1 MSTTDFSRT
10 FLREGYDMSEVRA
23 FLADVERTIRGQ
35 ASEPDQIVTARKAE
49 EIEFS
54 VKFRGFNMD
63 QVDAEIDRL
72 IGVLRELDRQRE
84 WAAERAAASEASA
97 AAPDDKAETSE
108 AASVSEGPVTAASV
122 SEAPVTASSV
132 SEAPVTAAS
141 VSEAP
146 SQGIVAEQPGAVVP
160 EPDHGETPDA
170 EADCLM
176 PPVQVPQVPAQPAS
190 ALAPL
195 LPGSESDPATEQWA
209 DDVPTATVVDRVAAS
224 FGTQEAVDE
233 ILRSMTQ
240 SKEQ

>member
-108 AASVSEGPVTAASV
+108 AASVSEAPVTAASV

-132 SEAPVTAAS
+132 SEAPVTASS

-146 SQGIVAEQPGAVVP
+146 SQGIAAEQPGAVVP

-195 LPGSESDPATEQWA
+195 LPGSDSDPATEQWA

>member
-23 FLADVERTIRGQ
+23 FLADVERTVRGQ

-108 AASVSEGPVTAASV
+108 AASVSEAPVTAASVSEGPVTAASV

-132 SEAPVTAAS
+132 SEAP
-141 VSEAP
+141 
-146 SQGIVAEQPGAVVP
+146 SQGIAAEQPGAVVP

>member
-23 FLADVERTIRGQ
+23 FLAEVERTIRGQ
-35 ASEPDQIVTARKAE
+35 TSEPDQIVTARKAE

-72 IGVLRELDRQRE
+72 IGVLRGLDRDRE
-84 WAAERAAASEASA
+84 WAAQREGEAGEDVADVRADEPAPASSSDSRSGPEAPAIPPAACQAPASDIGPIAPGTREPRADSVDVPVSPQPPEAQVAPVWDVDASA
-97 AAPDDKAETSE
+97 PAATDSLD
-108 AASVSEGPVTAASV
+108 VDRMLDRLTA
-122 SEAPVTASSV
+122 
-132 SEAPVTAAS
+132 
-141 VSEAP
+141 
-146 SQGIVAEQPGAVVP
+146 
-160 EPDHGETPDA
+160 D
-170 EADCLM
+170 
-176 PPVQVPQVPAQPAS
+176 PPIQ
-190 ALAPL
+190 
-195 LPGSESDPATEQWA
+195 
-209 DDVPTATVVDRVAAS
+209 TVVDQVAAE

>member
-108 AASVSEGPVTAASV
+108 AASVSE
-122 SEAPVTASSV
+122 APVTASSV
-132 SEAPVTAAS
+132 SEAP
-141 VSEAP
+141 
-146 SQGIVAEQPGAVVP
+146 SQGIAAEQPGAVVP

-233 ILRSMTQ
+233 ILRSITR
-240 SKEQ
+240 SKE

>member
-1 MSTTDFSRT
+1 MRTNDFSRT

-72 IGVLRELDRQRE
+72 IGVLRGLDRDRE
-84 WAAERAAASEASA
+84 WAAQREGEAGEDVADVRADEPAPASSSDSRSGPEAPAIPPAASQAPASDIGPIAPGTREPRADSVDVPVSPQPPEAQVAPVWDVDASA
-97 AAPDDKAETSE
+97 PAATDSLD
-108 AASVSEGPVTAASV
+108 VDRMLDRLTA
-122 SEAPVTASSV
+122 
-132 SEAPVTAAS
+132 
-141 VSEAP
+141 
-146 SQGIVAEQPGAVVP
+146 
-160 EPDHGETPDA
+160 D
-170 EADCLM
+170 
-176 PPVQVPQVPAQPAS
+176 PPIQ
-190 ALAPL
+190 
-195 LPGSESDPATEQWA
+195 
-209 DDVPTATVVDRVAAS
+209 TVVDQVAAE

>member
-122 SEAPVTASSV
+122 SEGPVTASSV
-132 SEAPVTAAS
+132 SEAPVTASS

-146 SQGIVAEQPGAVVP
+146 SQGIAAEQPGAVVP

>member
-1 MSTTDFSRT
+1 MRTNDFSRT

-23 FLADVERTIRGQ
+23 FLADVERTIKGQ

-72 IGVLRELDRQRE
+72 IGVLRGLDRDRE
-84 WAAERAAASEASA
+84 WAAQREGEAGEEVSAAHAHEPAPASLTDSRSGPEAPAIPSAVSQAPAASDIWPIAPETRIPRADSGDVLVSPEPPEALVVPAPTVDASA
-97 AAPDDKAETSE
+97 PVATDSLDVDRMLDRLAAD
-108 AASVSEGPVTAASV
+108 
-122 SEAPVTASSV
+122 
-132 SEAPVTAAS
+132 
-141 VSEAP
+141 
-146 SQGIVAEQPGAVVP
+146 
-160 EPDHGETPDA
+160 
-170 EADCLM
+170 
-176 PPVQVPQVPAQPAS
+176 PPIQ
-190 ALAPL
+190 
-195 LPGSESDPATEQWA
+195 
-209 DDVPTATVVDRVAAS
+209 TVVDQVAAE

>member
-1 MSTTDFSRT
+1 VRTTDFSRT

-72 IGVLRELDRQRE
+72 IGVLRGLDRDRE
-84 WAAERAAASEASA
+84 WAAQREGEAGEDVADVRADEPAPASSSDSRSGPEAPAIPPAACQAPASDIGQIAPGTREPRADSVDVPVSPQPPEAQVAPVWDVDASA
-97 AAPDDKAETSE
+97 PAATDSLD
-108 AASVSEGPVTAASV
+108 VDRMLDRLTA
-122 SEAPVTASSV
+122 
-132 SEAPVTAAS
+132 
-141 VSEAP
+141 
-146 SQGIVAEQPGAVVP
+146 
-160 EPDHGETPDA
+160 D
-170 EADCLM
+170 
-176 PPVQVPQVPAQPAS
+176 PPIQ
-190 ALAPL
+190 
-195 LPGSESDPATEQWA
+195 
-209 DDVPTATVVDRVAAS
+209 TVVDQVAAE

>member
-108 AASVSEGPVTAASV
+108 AASVSEGPVTAS
-122 SEAPVTASSV
+122 
-132 SEAPVTAAS
+132 S

-146 SQGIVAEQPGAVVP
+146 SQGIAAEQPGAVVP
-160 EPDHGETPDA
+160 ESDHGETLDA

>member
-108 AASVSEGPVTAASV
+108 AASVSEGPVTASSV

-132 SEAPVTAAS
+132 SEAP
-141 VSEAP
+141 
-146 SQGIVAEQPGAVVP
+146 SQGIAAEQPGAVVP
-160 EPDHGETPDA
+160 ESDHGETLDA

>member
-132 SEAPVTAAS
+132 SEAP
-141 VSEAP
+141 

-190 ALAPL
+190 APVSYTHLMARC
-195 LPGSESDPATEQWA
+195 
-209 DDVPTATVVDRVAAS
+209 RVASVLLTSS
-224 FGTQEAVDE
+224 FPKDTCG
-233 ILRSMTQ
+233 
-240 SKEQ
+240 

>member
-1 MSTTDFSRT
+1 MRTNDFSRT

-35 ASEPDQIVTARKAE
+35 ASEPDDIVTARKAE

-72 IGVLRELDRQRE
+72 IGVLRGLDRDRE
-84 WAAERAAASEASA
+84 WAAQREGEAGEEVADVRADEPAPASSS
-97 AAPDDKAETSE
+97 DSR
-108 AASVSEGPVTAASV
+108 SG
-122 SEAPVTASSV
+122 SEAPAIPPAACQEPASDIGQIAPGTREPRADSV
-132 SEAPVTAAS
+132 DVPVSPQPPEAQVAPVWD
-141 VSEAP
+141 V
-146 SQGIVAEQPGAVVP
+146 
-160 EPDHGETPDA
+160 D
-170 EADCLM
+170 
-176 PPVQVPQVPAQPAS
+176 AS
-190 ALAPL
+190 APAATDSLDVDRMLDRLTA
-195 LPGSESDPATEQWA
+195 DPPIQ
-209 DDVPTATVVDRVAAS
+209 TVVDQVAAE

>member
-108 AASVSEGPVTAASV
+108 AASVSE
-122 SEAPVTASSV
+122 APVTASSV

-146 SQGIVAEQPGAVVP
+146 VTAASVSEAPSQGIAAEQPGAVVP

>member
-35 ASEPDQIVTARKAE
+35 ASEPDEIVTARKAE

-108 AASVSEGPVTAASV
+108 AASVSEAPVTAASVSEGPVTAASV
-122 SEAPVTASSV
+122 SEAPVTAS
-132 SEAPVTAAS
+132 S

-195 LPGSESDPATEQWA
+195 LPGSDSDPATEQWA

>member
-108 AASVSEGPVTAASV
+108 AASVSEAPVTAASVSEGPVTDASV

-132 SEAPVTAAS
+132 SEAP
-141 VSEAP
+141 
-146 SQGIVAEQPGAVVP
+146 SQGIAAEQPGAVVP

>member
-10 FLREGYDMSEVRA
+10 FLREGYDMSE
-23 FLADVERTIRGQ
+23 
-35 ASEPDQIVTARKAE
+35 VTARKAE

-108 AASVSEGPVTAASV
+108 AASVSEGPVTDASV

-132 SEAPVTAAS
+132 SEAP
-141 VSEAP
+141 
-146 SQGIVAEQPGAVVP
+146 SQGIAAEQPGAVVP